1 MTPLEKQSFIEYM
14 DHVLFASSSVE
25 GHLGCVYSSAVVSDA
40 GVNDDMF
47 TVFSRISYASS

>member
-25 GHLGCVYSSAVVSDA
+25 GHLGCVSSLAVVSDA
-40 GVNDDMF
+40 GVNVDVF
-47 TVFSRISYASS
+47 TVFSHISYVSP